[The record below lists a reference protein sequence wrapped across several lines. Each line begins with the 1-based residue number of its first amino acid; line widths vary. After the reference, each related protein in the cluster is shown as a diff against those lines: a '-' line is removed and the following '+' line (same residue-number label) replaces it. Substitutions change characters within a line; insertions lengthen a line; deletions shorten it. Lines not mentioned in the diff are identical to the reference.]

1 MTQDENDLTFRK
13 NKVDMLCKNS
23 QIEQDYQVPVCATL
37 SVSPSCSVPVFRAP
51 WPLRA
56 AVAPV

>member
-37 SVSPSCSVPVFRAP
+37 SVSQKRWV
-51 WPLRA
+51 A
-56 AVAPV
+56 AYEWGYHSRN